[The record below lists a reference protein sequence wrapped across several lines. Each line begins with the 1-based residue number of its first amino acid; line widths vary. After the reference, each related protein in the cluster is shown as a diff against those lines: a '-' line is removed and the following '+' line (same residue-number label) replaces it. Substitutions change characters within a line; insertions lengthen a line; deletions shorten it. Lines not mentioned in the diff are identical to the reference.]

1 MCLCEGRQS
10 MRGTVA
16 LLLLTVVASCGKN
29 GSPDPS
35 VPPRA
40 TGEDSAPV
48 VYVVNY
54 PLRYFTERIAGDR
67 VDVRFPAPPDVDP
80 AYWQPDEETIASYQ
94 QADLILRN
102 GAAYAKWVEYT
113 SLPTWKVVDT
123 TAAFPDEHIT
133 IENAVTHTHGPEGG
147 ETHGGVAFTTW
158 LDPALAIEQ
167 ARAVKAAFVEAW
179 PQYGEQFEAGFAALA
194 RDLRA
199 IDEEMIQIVSA
210 RPDRPMLASH
220 PVYQYLARRYDLDL
234 ECLHWE
240 PDRAPTKAE
249 LQELEG
255 ILSTHPADVMIW
267 ESPPLAATVEAL
279 AQRGVRC
286 VVFDPCGN
294 APWAGDYLETMRS
307 NLSRLRAVY

>member
-1 MCLCEGRQS
+1 MDTS
-10 MRGTVA
+10 
-16 LLLLTVVASCGKN
+16 
-29 GSPDPS
+29 
-35 VPPRA
+35 A
-40 TGEDSAPV
+40 T
-48 VYVVNY
+48 Y
-54 PLRYFTERIAGDR
+54 R
-67 VDVRFPAPPDVDP
+67 
-80 AYWQPDEETIASYQ
+80 
-94 QADLILRN
+94 
-102 GAAYAKWVEYT
+102 
-113 SLPTWKVVDT
+113 
-123 TAAFPDEHIT
+123 DEHIT
-133 IENAVTHTHGPEGG
+133 IENAVTHAHGPEGG
-147 ETHGGVAFTTW
+147 ETHGGLAFTTW

-194 RDLRA
+194 GDLRT
-199 IDEEMIQIVSA
+199 IDEEMTQIVSA

-234 ECLHWE
+234 ESLHWA

-255 ILSTHPADVMIW
+255 ILSTHRAEVMIW